1 MATLDEL
8 FTDLANTVRDG
19 ARTRGFEEVPDQGLP
34 APFGGRVA
42 RWRRGAEELILLWDA
57 REQWINF
64 EFRLAPDQPPALEW
78 TGTLS
83 DRYTGQ
89 NVGEADHEQLRRDLT
104 AVLTTVWMRRPPR

>member
-8 FTDLANTVRDG
+8 FTDLANAVRDG
-19 ARTRGFEEVPDQGLP
+19 AKTRGFEEAPDKGPP

-42 RWRRGAEELILLWDA
+42 RWRRGAEELVLLWDA

-64 EFRLAPDQPPALEW
+64 EFRPAPDQPPALEW

-89 NVGEADHEQLRRDLT
+89 NVGESDREQLRRDLT
-104 AVLTTVWMRRPPR
+104 AVLGTVWARRPPR